1 VVTPALIDLVAGI
14 AVAGIAVPIELRT
27 GHIPNWLTLGGL
39 IAAVVLMT
47 VERRFD
53 LHILGLLAGSVPAVV
68 IYSRDWIGGGSVKL
82 VAASSMLAGP
92 WVAVG
97 ALLGLMT
104 AYLPARLRD
113 AQEEEAPGSPWI
125 LAGVLAAACVLFVL
139 HGNAR

>member
-1 VVTPALIDLVAGI
+1 
-14 AVAGIAVPIELRT
+14 
-27 GHIPNWLTLGGL
+27 
-39 IAAVVLMT
+39 
-47 VERRFD
+47 
-53 LHILGLLAGSVPAVV
+53 
-68 IYSRDWIGGGSVKL
+68 
-82 VAASSMLAGP
+82 MLAGP